1 MNGSQSGP
9 LFEADGH
16 GCVIQSHWV
25 DNVSQL
31 TSLDLS
37 MVELGVT
44 SGGNDLRVVALPF
57 EKSLQLN
64 VGPLL
69 VVLDTQYVITAL

>member
-1 MNGSQSGP
+1 
-9 LFEADGH
+9 
-16 GCVIQSHWV
+16 
-25 DNVSQL
+25 
-31 TSLDLS
+31 